1 MAVTVIC
8 TYRVKRGKEKDFEA
22 LLKSHVP
29 TLREHGLATDAPSRV
44 YLGKEGADAP
54 FYVEIFEWK
63 DEAAKDTAHE
73 LPEVLAVWEPMGV
86 LCEERGGRPSME
98 FPHVETVSLDGA

>member
-8 TYRVKRGKEKDFEA
+8 TYRVKEGKEKDFEA
-22 LLKSHVP
+22 LLKGHVK
-29 TLREHGLATDAPSRV
+29 TLREHGLATDTPSRI